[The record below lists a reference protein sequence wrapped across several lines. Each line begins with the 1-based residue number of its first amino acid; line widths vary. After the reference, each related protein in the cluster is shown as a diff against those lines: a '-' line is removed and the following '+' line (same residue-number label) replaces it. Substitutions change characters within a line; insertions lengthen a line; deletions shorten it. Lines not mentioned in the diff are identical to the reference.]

1 MFLSISDLENNVQSE
16 LHDVESADELNQVV
30 SDLDGVDV
38 ESNIAGNDEVIDD
51 VNESGD
57 DESGADESGDDESGD
72 DESGDDES
80 GDDESGDDESG
91 DDESDEETEIEDA
104 A

>member
-38 ESNIAGNDEVIDD
+38 ENNIAGNDEVIDD
-51 VNESGD
+51 VNDDVNESRD
-57 DESGADESGDDESGD
+57 DESGDDESGD

-91 DDESDEETEIEDA
+91 DDESDEETDIEDA

>member
-16 LHDVESADELNQVV
+16 LHDVESADELNPVV

-38 ESNIAGNDEVIDD
+38 ENNIAGNDEVIDD
-51 VNESGD
+51 VNDDVNESG
-57 DESGADESGDDESGD
+57 E

-91 DDESDEETEIEDA
+91 DDESDEETDIEDA